1 MSVLEALKYLL
12 LGLVQGV
19 TEVLPISS
27 SGHVEFVKALV
38 NLDYDEGLLFLI
50 LVNSGSLV
58 TFLFVYRRKLARLII
73 EFIEY
78 IFKKESRPVSKNGFF
93 YVLKL
98 GVASIPAA
106 IVGFLFSDL
115 IDSIMLEYN
124 VLVSGVGLLFTGTVL
139 FLVGKHHYH
148 NGINEI
154 TWVNSVLIGTAQ
166 AVALI
171 PGISRSGMTTST
183 GLKRGA
189 SIDSTLDFSFL
200 MYIPISIGS
209 LLLFIKEGIE
219 TGMSVPSNAYYFYYI
234 LAFSGALVAT
244 FVAFKIIFNIFR
256 TGKLKY
262 FGIYCLVLGLLSIAV
277 FISR

>member
-58 TFLFVYRRKLARLII
+58 TFLFVYRHKLARLIKD
-73 EFIEY
+73 FFQY
-78 IFKKESRPVSKNGFF
+78 VFKKESRPISKNGFF

-98 GVASIPAA
+98 GIASIPAA

-115 IDSIMLEYN
+115 IDSVMLEYN
-124 VLVSGVGLLFTGTVL
+124 VLVSGVGLLFTGTIL

-148 NGINEI
+148 NGANEI
-154 TWVNSVLIGTAQ
+154 TWIDSVLIGAAQ

-171 PGISRSGMTTST
+171 PGVSRSGMTASA

-189 SIDSTLDFSFL
+189 SINTTLDFSFL

-209 LLLFIKEGIE
+209 LLLFIKEGAE
-219 TGMSVPSNAYYFYYI
+219 MGMSVPSNAYYFYYI
-234 LAFSGALVAT
+234 LAFSGSLVAT
-244 FVAFKIIFNIFR
+244 YVAYKIIFNIFR

-262 FGIYCLVLGLLSIAV
+262 FGVYCLLLGLLSIV
-277 FISR
+277 IFVSR

>member
-38 NLDYDEGLLFLI
+38 SLDYDEGLLFLI

-58 TFLFVYRRKLARLII
+58 TFLFVYRHKLGTLIKD
-73 EFIEY
+73 F
-78 IFKKESRPVSKNGFF
+78 FKYVFNKDSRPVTKNGFF

-98 GVASIPAA
+98 LVASIPAA
-106 IVGFLFSDL
+106 IVGILFSDL
-115 IDSIMLEYN
+115 IDTIMLEYN
-124 VLVSGVGLLFTGTVL
+124 VLISGVGLLFTGTIL
-139 FLVGKHHYH
+139 FLVGKHHYQ
-148 NGINEI
+148 NGANVI
-154 TWVNSVLIGTAQ
+154 TWVDSVLIGAAQ

-171 PGISRSGMTTST
+171 PGVSRSGMTTST

-189 SIDSTLDFSFL
+189 SINSSLDFSFL
-200 MYIPISIGS
+200 LYIPISIGS
-209 LLLFIKEGIE
+209 LLLFVKEGIE
-219 TGMSVPSNAYYFYYI
+219 TGISVPSSAYYFYYV

-244 FVAFKIIFNIFR
+244 YVAFKIIFNIFR
-256 TGKLKY
+256 LGKLRY
-262 FGIYCLVLGLLSIAV
+262 FGVYCLALGLLSIV
-277 FISR
+277 IFISR